1 MDFREEIKREAA
13 ALFFKLGVKKV
24 KMDTIAQRLKVS
36 KRTIYE
42 NFRNKDNLIRE
53 TIDFVQKE
61 QNDINKKI
69 LNESDNIIEAVLGLL
84 KNGSELLSGISPLYY
99 TDLQRLYPKIWDDK
113 IKESKFHS
121 YNLILDL
128 LKKGKREGIY
138 RKDTHEEIIARILIE
153 QLYMLSD
160 QKIFPGTKFSISQ
173 VYENIIITMT
183 RGLATAKGLKL
194 LEDYQSQAQK
204 FGYA

>member
-13 ALFFKLGVKKV
+13 TLFFQLGVKKV

-42 NFRNKDNLIRE
+42 NFRNKDTLIRD

-69 LNESDNIIEAVLGLL
+69 LNESDNIIKAVLGLL
-84 KNGSELLSGISPLYY
+84 KNGSELLSRINQLYY
-99 TDLQRLYPKIWDDK
+99 SDLQRLYPNIWDDK
-113 IKESKFHS
+113 IKESKIHS
-121 YNLILDL
+121 CNLILEL

-138 RKDTHEEIIARILIE
+138 RKDTNEEIIALILIQ

-160 QKIFPGTKFSISQ
+160 QNVFPGTRFSISQ

-194 LEDYQSQAQK
+194 LEDYQVQAEK
-204 FGYA
+204 TGYA